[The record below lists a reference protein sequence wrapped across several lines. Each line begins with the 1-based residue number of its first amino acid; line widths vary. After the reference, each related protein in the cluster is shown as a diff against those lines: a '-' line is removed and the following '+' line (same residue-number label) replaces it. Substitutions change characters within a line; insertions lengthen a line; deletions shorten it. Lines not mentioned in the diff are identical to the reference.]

1 MVYEFSKNIN
11 SEVVLFEDH
20 MTTNFNLPEVIFRR
34 RKENDDVFGKKDED
48 AGEYVLEKN
57 EKIVATGG
65 FLLHYNMPFADLY
78 MEVEER
84 SRRKGLGQ
92 YIIREIKRECYLSGR
107 VPAARCNI
115 SNVASRS
122 TLIKGGL
129 KIAGYMISGNLK

>member
-1 MVYEFSKNIN
+1 MIKAKIGDRDTIFEFYVIPPHRSKSESLFSALISSSKALHTECQTNDLLMTSMVYEFSKNIN

-65 FLLHYNMPFADLY
+65 FLLHYKLLQ
-78 MEVEER
+78 EVR
-84 SRRKGLGQ
+84 
-92 YIIREIKRECYLSGR
+92 
-107 VPAARCNI
+107 
-115 SNVASRS
+115 
-122 TLIKGGL
+122 
-129 KIAGYMISGNLK
+129 